1 MSVTEQGAR
10 ALYESLARFQW
21 WRRTLQRAAPDS
33 GLEMR
38 KQLNAP
44 QADGP
49 SDGRAGLDEW
59 LMRQIDG
66 QPRRIL
72 DLGCG
77 FGASLLR
84 WLPPPSHDEEDL
96 GHAYGITPSAYQVR
110 RARQVASQAGGS
122 SRYTFLQQSLEAQ
135 LPTEVDVILAIEAL
149 GHTSKLSVILQ
160 HVRRS
165 LSPSGSLVWVEDLL
179 HEPAHQDPDVAALA
193 TSWSSPPL
201 RDVAT
206 ARRELKDAGLEV
218 TAEWDLTPQVPH
230 RELTV
235 IERSHATATR
245 WRRWLP
251 LPFARRVAQAFVGGF
266 VLERLYAR
274 GLASYRVL
282 LARPSKATS

>member
-1 MSVTEQGAR
+1 MTEQGAR

-21 WRRTLQRAAPDS
+21 WRRTLQRAAPGS

-38 KQLNAP
+38 KHLNAP
-44 QADGP
+44 QAEGP

-59 LMRQIDG
+59 LMHQIDG
-66 QPRRIL
+66 QPQRIL

-84 WLPPPSHDEEDL
+84 WLPQPSHGDEDL
-96 GHAYGITPSAYQVR
+96 RHAFGITPSAYQVR
-110 RARQVASQAGGS
+110 RARQVANQAGDS

-149 GHTSKLSVILQ
+149 GHTSKLSLILQ

-165 LSPSGSLVWVEDLL
+165 LRPSGALVWVEDLL
-179 HEPAHQDPDVAALA
+179 HEPVHQDPDVVALA

-230 RELTV
+230 RELAV
-235 IERSHATATR
+235 IERSHVTATR